1 MYSSLRIRRRCAFL
15 SDVIC
20 SCLDQVSPLYLGM
33 MELQVTPSAFFLS
46 YCYYYSVALLFI
58 FIIVYH
64 YHHYY
69 FYHRHYHHPSHHFN
83 QRQHRYP
90 PHPTPPRHSTSW
102 YKVDIVISLNC
113 YLFHRHTEGRKR
125 GVGRGGGEEEVGG
138 SGRGGGRGGGFDGNQ

>member
-33 MELQVTPSAFFLS
+33 MELQVTPSASFLS

-69 FYHRHYHHPSHHFN
+69 FYHRHYHHHITTTTPLTILTSDN
-83 QRQHRYP
+83 TAIP
-90 PHPTPPRHSTSW
+90 PHPTPPRHSTS
-102 YKVDIVISLNC
+102 
-113 YLFHRHTEGRKR
+113 
-125 GVGRGGGEEEVGG
+125 
-138 SGRGGGRGGGFDGNQ
+138 